1 MDMPPLASLAPCCM
15 SSKSFV
21 RAVCKRQITTA
32 AALRIAV
39 AEQAIMLGERVG
51 RRNGL
56 KTFTLEKFV

>member
-1 MDMPPLASLAPCCM
+1 M